1 MEGPPRGLGEERQ
14 GTAVGEQPDDPGRV
28 LTEGPGARKFLM
40 AEDVEGSESEV
51 PSSEDEEPAV
61 LRSSEWNLES
71 LDR

>member
-1 MEGPPRGLGEERQ
+1 
-14 GTAVGEQPDDPGRV
+14 
-28 LTEGPGARKFLM
+28 M